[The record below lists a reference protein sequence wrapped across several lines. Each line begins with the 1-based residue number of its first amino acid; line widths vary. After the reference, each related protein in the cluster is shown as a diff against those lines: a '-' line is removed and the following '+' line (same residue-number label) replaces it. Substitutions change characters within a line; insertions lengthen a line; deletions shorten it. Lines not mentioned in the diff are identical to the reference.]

1 MNLLKKGML
10 FLFAVTLFVACSDD
24 DEVVTPVTPEEP
36 VSAHPLAG
44 TSWSISAEVGALVVA
59 ETRAQ
64 AEGDMSGATAGGNEN
79 PHGAWWYFSQWG
91 DDAAARAC
99 LLDDTYEFN
108 ADNTFVQT
116 MGAETWTESWQ
127 PGQDGEGCTAPIAPH
142 DGSVAATW
150 SADTST
156 ITIVGDSAGAFLG
169 LAKVTNTAEDGN
181 PAGGTTTYDYVL
193 SEDGNHLTLVIQGFQ
208 GNDSDATWVFR
219 MTKN

>member
-79 PHGAWWYFSQWG
+79 PHGAWWYFSQW
-91 DDAAARAC
+91 
-99 LLDDTYEFN
+99 
-108 ADNTFVQT
+108 
-116 MGAETWTESWQ
+116 
-127 PGQDGEGCTAPIAPH
+127 
-142 DGSVAATW
+142 
-150 SADTST
+150 
-156 ITIVGDSAGAFLG
+156 
-169 LAKVTNTAEDGN
+169 
-181 PAGGTTTYDYVL
+181 
-193 SEDGNHLTLVIQGFQ
+193 
-208 GNDSDATWVFR
+208 
-219 MTKN
+219 

>member
-10 FLFAVTLFVACSDD
+10 FLFAATLFVACSDD
-24 DEVVTPVTPEEP
+24 DEVVTPTPEEP
-36 VSAHPLAG
+36 VSNHPLAG
-44 TSWSISAEVGALVVA
+44 TSWSISSEVGALVVA
-59 ETRAQ
+59 ETRAK
-64 AEGDMSGATAGGNEN
+64 ATGDMSGATAGGNEN

-156 ITIVGDSAGAFLG
+156 VTIVGDGPGAFLG

-181 PAGGTTTYDYVL
+181 PAGGTTTYEYVL
-193 SEDGNHLTLVIQGFQ
+193 SCY
-208 GNDSDATWVFR
+208 R
-219 MTKN
+219 